1 MPDAGESQPPGAW
14 LPQERPRLGFGLS
27 RTTLLFRASRKPS
40 LPKRH
45 AQKSGVCIGDGTAA
59 VTSGHNFL
67 GRALGQDSIGNRARD
82 EYLTII
88 DP

>member
-1 MPDAGESQPPGAW
+1 MAPAGKTQVGFRPLADDIAF
-14 LPQERPRLGFGLS
+14 PRLTEAELAEAACLEGAAFAMG
-27 RTTLLFRASRKPS
+27 AG
-40 LPKRH
+40 
-45 AQKSGVCIGDGTAA
+45 AAA
-59 VTSGHNFL
+59 VTLVHNFL